1 MTVPIGAHAAM
12 DGPPTQSEEGPSMT
26 LMTTATRTPA
36 AAADHY
42 LAERVLNASPA
53 ELTAMLFDACV
64 ASIKTAIRLQE
75 AGEHIAAIP
84 KLTKA
89 QDIVL
94 ELRTTL
100 NHEAGQLASN
110 LDALYTFTWTQLV
123 QSGMRRDTRAARA
136 ALEVVEPL
144 QLAWRAS
151 CATAPA

>member
-1 MTVPIGAHAAM
+1 
-12 DGPPTQSEEGPSMT
+12 MT
-26 LMTTATRTPA
+26 LMTTAPRTPTA
-36 AAADHY
+36 TAADAADRY

-64 ASIKTAIRLQE
+64 GAIKAAIRLQE
-75 AGEHIAAIP
+75 AGEHVAAIP

-110 LDALYTFTWTQLV
+110 LDALYTFAWSQLI
-123 QSGMRRDTRAARA
+123 QAGMKRDTPAARA
-136 ALEVVEPL
+136 ALEVIEPL
-144 QLAWRAS
+144 QVAWR
-151 CATAPA
+151 TACVAPSP